1 MAGIPDQTDQ
11 RESGMISEDENK
23 IALDD
28 LIKLADNL
36 KQAPV
41 PMIILTKRD
50 IDYLKKNFPVEY
62 QSIVDISPILD
73 K

>member
-1 MAGIPDQTDQ
+1 
-11 RESGMISEDENK
+11 MISEDENK